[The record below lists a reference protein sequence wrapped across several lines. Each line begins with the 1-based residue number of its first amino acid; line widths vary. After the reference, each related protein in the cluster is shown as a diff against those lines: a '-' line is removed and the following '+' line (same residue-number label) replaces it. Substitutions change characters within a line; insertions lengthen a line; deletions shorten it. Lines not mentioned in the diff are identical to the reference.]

1 MDRRGASKGLGGIIV
16 TFLIMIVGLALTPT
30 VVEEVGD
37 VTGTGGDNL
46 TGAALSIGELIPLFW
61 ILLIVA
67 VGVAAMYV
75 QFKTFGGD

>member
-1 MDRRGASKGLGGIIV
+1 MDRRGKAGLGGIIV

-30 VVEEVGD
+30 VVSEVGD
-37 VTGTGGDNL
+37 ITGTGGDNL

-67 VGVAAMYV
+67 VGVAAMYI
-75 QFKTFGGD
+75 QFKEFGAE

>member
-1 MDRRGASKGLGGIIV
+1 MDRRGASTGLGGIIV

-30 VVEEVGD
+30 VVEEVGSI
-37 VTGTGGDNL
+37 TGTGDDNL

-75 QFKTFGGD
+75 QFKEFGAD

>member
-1 MDRRGASKGLGGIIV
+1 MDRRGTGKGLGSIIV

-37 VTGTGGDNL
+37 VTGTGADNL

-75 QFKTFGGD
+75 QFKEFGGD